1 MNEVLFNRFPD
12 RARHSSAKSDTAG
25 PGSSPKRIAISAS
38 QNYMLADA
46 GSGSRDPHL
55 AAAINSK
62 P

>member
-1 MNEVLFNRFPD
+1 MNEVLFTVFLIALGVAAQNP
-12 RARHSSAKSDTAG
+12 T
-25 PGSSPKRIAISAS
+25 PPVQGSSPKRIAISAS
-38 QNYMLADA
+38 QNYRLADA